1 MDITRRGLLK
11 AGVGLAAGIPV
22 LSAFP
27 AAAFADEPLA
37 VGDYEVRTISDG
49 SLRLPVSFAL
59 PDAPKA
65 EAAALL
71 KESGL
76 DTEVLAPSCN
86 VTLAASGDR
95 LVLFDVGAG
104 PNFQPTAGR
113 LAENLAAIG
122 VDPAAITD
130 VVFTHGHPDHL
141 WGLVDDFDELVFAEA
156 AYHMS
161 RVEWDYWRADG
172 TLAVTPEERKSFVV
186 GAQSRLPRLEDRI
199 HLIKPGDEVVPGIE
213 AMDTAGH
220 TPGHLS
226 FAIHGD
232 GESLTILGD
241 AIVNAPVSFRRP
253 DWRYGT
259 DQDPDK
265 AMETRKKLL
274 DRMASDHSRIIG
286 FHLPTPGVGHV
297 EHDGIAYRFAAEG

>member
-1 MDITRRGLLK
+1 MTRRGLLK
-11 AGVGLAAGIPV
+11 AGIGLTAGIPA
-22 LSAFP
+22 LSIFPP
-27 AAAFADEPLA
+27 AAAAGDPLA
-37 VGDYEVRTISDG
+37 VGDYRVRTVSDG

-59 PDAPKA
+59 PDAPQA

-71 KESGL
+71 KEKDL
-76 DTEVLAPSCN
+76 DTETLAPSCN
-86 VTLAASGDR
+86 VTLAAGGDR

-113 LAENLAAIG
+113 LAESLAAIG
-122 VDPAAITD
+122 VDPADITD

-141 WGLVDDFDELVFAEA
+141 WGLVDDFDELVFSEA
-156 AYHMS
+156 AYHMGA
-161 RVEWDYWRADG
+161 VEWDYWRADG
-172 TLAVTPEERKSFVV
+172 TLAATPEDRKSFVV
-186 GAQSRLPRLEDRI
+186 GAQSRLPRLEERI
-199 HLIKPGDEVVPGIE
+199 RLIKPGDEVVPGIE
-213 AMDTAGH
+213 AIDTAGH

-226 FAIHGD
+226 FAIHGE

-265 AMETRKKLL
+265 AIETRKKLL

-286 FHLPTPGVGHV
+286 FHLPTPGIGHV
-297 EHDGIAYRFAAEG
+297 ERDGNAYRFTAEG